1 MKKYAYSIPV
11 LTSRLIKKATP
22 IAKYL
27 TISTLASIVGNLSHM
42 GVMGFGALWI
52 MKFAGIVTTGSA
64 WFYACMMLLCGLLIA
79 LCRYLEGVFSHLGA
93 YGILAKM
100 RVDLFTSINRL
111 APAYLIDQKIG
122 DVINIAVG
130 DIETLEYFFAH
141 TIGPMFTVILL
152 PVTTVVIALQ
162 FNPLYA
168 YVLIPVYLIISIIIP
183 LVGLYLG
190 RGIGKEYRKDL
201 GKLKAVI
208 LENIYAIKD
217 IQIYHASDEKIA
229 QVMKYNDQVNKDMHA
244 MTMHKQ
250 ALSSAPNFFVYLGRV
265 MILVV
270 AAYLLSNGI
279 GDPVGTIVIS
289 FIATASFS
297 STFSLTFVVIHLL
310 EAFAAAERIFLIE
323 DADPLTTDPRDSVQ
337 IDHVECID
345 FEDVSFTYPKT
356 NREILKHFN
365 LSIQH
370 QEHIG
375 IVGESGSGKSTI
387 LRLLLRYYPIQ
398 TGKIYINKI
407 SLDQFSFEELHR
419 HIAVLEQDTYL
430 FNDTIAQNI
439 AIAKPEATMD
449 EIRLAAKRAG
459 IDDFIMSLSDGY
471 DTQMGQMSSRV
482 SGGERQR
489 IGLARIML
497 KQPDVIILDEPT
509 SALDVLHEKELL
521 YTLEK
526 EFKDKMI
533 LTISH
538 RLSTLTYCDRI
549 IQVKDGSG
557 NVKG

>member
-11 LTSRLIKKATP
+11 LASRLIKKARP

-52 MKFAGIVTTGSA
+52 MKVAGIVTTGGA

-217 IQIYHASDEKIA
+217 IQIYHASDEKIT

-289 FIATASFS
+289 FVATASFS

-323 DADPLTTDPRDSVQ
+323 DANPLTTDPKESIR
-337 IDHVECID
+337 IDRVECID

-365 LSIQH
+365 LSIQN

-398 TGKIYINKI
+398 TGKIQINGI
-407 SLDQFSFEELHR
+407 SLDQFSFEGLHR

-459 IDDFIMSLSDGY
+459 IDDFIMSLADGY
-471 DTQMGQMSSRV
+471 DTHMGQMSSRV

>member
-152 PVTTVVIALQ
+152 PVTTVVVALQ
-162 FNPLYA
+162 FNPFYA

-217 IQIYHASDEKIA
+217 IQIYHASDEKIT

-323 DADPLTTDPRDSVQ
+323 DTNPLTTDPKESIQ

-521 YTLEK
+521 HTLEK

>member
-11 LTSRLIKKATP
+11 LASRLIKKARP

-52 MKFAGIVTTGSA
+52 MKVAGIVTTGSA

-162 FNPLYA
+162 FNPFYA

-217 IQIYHASDEKIA
+217 IQIYHASDEKIT

-323 DADPLTTDPRDSVQ
+323 DANPLTTDPKESIQ

-398 TGKIYINKI
+398 TGKIQINRI

-459 IDDFIMSLSDGY
+459 IDDFIMSLADGY
-471 DTQMGQMSSRV
+471 DTHMGQMSSRV

-521 YTLEK
+521 HTLEK

>member
-11 LTSRLIKKATP
+11 LASRLIKKARP

-52 MKFAGIVTTGSA
+52 MKVAGIVTTGGA

-100 RVDLFTSINRL
+100 RVDLFTAINRL

-152 PVTTVVIALQ
+152 PVTTVIIALQ
-162 FNPLYA
+162 FNPFYA

-217 IQIYHASDEKIA
+217 IQIYHASDEKIT
-229 QVMKYNDQVNKDMHA
+229 QVMKYNNQVNKDMHA

-250 ALSSAPNFFVYLGRV
+250 SLSSAPNFFVYLGRV

-323 DADPLTTDPRDSVQ
+323 DTNPLTTDPKESIR
-337 IDHVECID
+337 IDHVECIN

-365 LSIQH
+365 LSIQN

-398 TGKIYINKI
+398 TGKIQINGI
-407 SLDQFSFEELHR
+407 SLDQFSFEELHH

-439 AIAKPEATMD
+439 AIAKPEAMMD

-459 IDDFIMSLSDGY
+459 IDDFIMSLADGY
-471 DTQMGQMSSRV
+471 DTHMGQMSSRV

-521 YTLEK
+521 HTLEK

>member
-11 LTSRLIKKATP
+11 LVSRLVKKAMP

-52 MKFAGIVTTGSA
+52 MKVAGIVTNGSA

-162 FNPLYA
+162 FNPFYA

-217 IQIYHASDEKIA
+217 IQIYHASDDKIA
-229 QVMKYNDQVNKDMHA
+229 QVMQYNDQVNKDMHA

-250 ALSSAPNFFVYLGRV
+250 ALSSAPNFFIYLGRV

-289 FIATASFS
+289 FITTASFS

-323 DADPLTTDPRDSVQ
+323 DADPLTTDPKESVR
-337 IDHVECID
+337 IDHVDCID

-365 LSIQH
+365 LSIQN

-398 TGKIYINKI
+398 TGKIRINKI

-459 IDDFIMSLSDGY
+459 IDDFIMSLADGY

-549 IQVKDGSG
+549 IQVKDGSV

>member
-11 LTSRLIKKATP
+11 LVSRLVKKAKP

-52 MKFAGIVTTGSA
+52 MKVAGIVTTGIA

-100 RVDLFTSINRL
+100 RVDLFTAINRL

-162 FNPLYA
+162 FNPFYA

-190 RGIGKEYRKDL
+190 RGIGKEYRRDL

-323 DADPLTTDPRDSVQ
+323 DADPLTTDPKESVR

-365 LSIQH
+365 LSIQN

-398 TGKIYINKI
+398 TGKIRINKI

-430 FNDTIAQNI
+430 FNDTIAGNI
-439 AIAKPEATMD
+439 AIAKPDATMD
-449 EIRLAAKRAG
+449 EIRLAAKRSG
-459 IDDFIMSLSDGY
+459 IDDFIMSLADGY

-521 YTLEK
+521 HTLEK

>member
-11 LTSRLIKKATP
+11 LASRLIKKARP

-52 MKFAGIVTTGSA
+52 MKVAGIVTTSSA
-64 WFYACMMLLCGLLIA
+64 GFYACMMLLCGLLIA

-152 PVTTVVIALQ
+152 PVTTVIITLQ

-217 IQIYHASDEKIA
+217 IQIYHASDEKIT

-323 DADPLTTDPRDSVQ
+323 DANPLTTDPKESVR
-337 IDHVECID
+337 IDQVEYID

-365 LSIQH
+365 VSIQN

-387 LRLLLRYYPIQ
+387 LRLLLRYYPLQ
-398 TGKIYINKI
+398 TGKIHINKI

-430 FNDTIAQNI
+430 FNDTIAGNI

-459 IDDFIMSLSDGY
+459 IDDFIMSLADGY

>member
-323 DADPLTTDPRDSVQ
+323 DTNPLTTDPKESIQ

-521 YTLEK
+521 HTLEK

>member
-11 LTSRLIKKATP
+11 LASRLIKKATP

-52 MKFAGIVTTGSA
+52 MKVAGIVTTGSA

-162 FNPLYA
+162 FNPFYA

-217 IQIYHASDEKIA
+217 IQIYHASDEKIT

-323 DADPLTTDPRDSVQ
+323 DANPLTTDPKESVR
-337 IDHVECID
+337 IDHVDCID

-356 NREILKHFN
+356 NREILKYFN
-365 LSIQH
+365 LSIQNP
-370 QEHIG
+370 EHIG

-398 TGKIYINKI
+398 TGKIQINGI
-407 SLDQFSFEELHR
+407 SLDQFSFEELHH

-439 AIAKPEATMD
+439 AIAKPEAMMD

-459 IDDFIMSLSDGY
+459 IDDFIMSLADGY
-471 DTQMGQMSSRV
+471 DTHMGQMSSRV

-521 YTLEK
+521 HTLEK

>member
-1 MKKYAYSIPV
+1 MKKYIYSIPV
-11 LTSRLIKKATP
+11 LASRLIKKARP

-52 MKFAGIVTTGSA
+52 MKVAGIVTTGSA

-152 PVTTVVIALQ
+152 PVTTVVVALQ
-162 FNPLYA
+162 FNPFYA

-217 IQIYHASDEKIA
+217 IQIYHASDDKIA

-323 DADPLTTDPRDSVQ
+323 DAKPLTTDPKESIR
-337 IDHVECID
+337 IDRVECID

-356 NREILKHFN
+356 NREILKYFN
-365 LSIQH
+365 LSIQN

-398 TGKIYINKI
+398 TGKIQINGI
-407 SLDQFSFEELHR
+407 SLDQFSFEELHH

-439 AIAKPEATMD
+439 AIAKPEAMMD

-459 IDDFIMSLSDGY
+459 IDDFIMSLADGY
-471 DTQMGQMSSRV
+471 DTHMGQMSSRV

-521 YTLEK
+521 HTLEK

>member
-11 LTSRLIKKATP
+11 LVSRLVKKAKP

-52 MKFAGIVTTGSA
+52 MKVAGIVTTGSA
-64 WFYACMMLLCGLLIA
+64 WLYACMMLLCGLLIA

-111 APAYLIDQKIG
+111 APAYLIDQKVG

-130 DIETLEYFFAH
+130 DIETSEYFFAH

-162 FNPLYA
+162 FNPFYA

-217 IQIYHASDEKIA
+217 IQIYHASEKKIA
-229 QVMKYNDQVNKDMHA
+229 QVMKYNNQVNKDMHA

-265 MILVV
+265 IILVV

-297 STFSLTFVVIHLL
+297 STFSLTFVVSHLL

-323 DADPLTTDPRDSVQ
+323 DANPLTTDPRDSVQ
-337 IDHVECID
+337 IDHVDCID

-365 LSIQH
+365 LSIQN

-387 LRLLLRYYPIQ
+387 LRLLLRYYPLQ
-398 TGKIYINKI
+398 TGKIHINKI

-459 IDDFIMSLSDGY
+459 IDDFIMSLADGY
-471 DTQMGQMSSRV
+471 DTHMGQMSSRV

>member
-11 LTSRLIKKATP
+11 LVSRLVKKAKP

-27 TISTLASIVGNLSHM
+27 TISTLASIIGNLSHM

-52 MKFAGIVTTGSA
+52 MRVAGIATTGSA
-64 WFYACMMLLCGLLIA
+64 WLYACMMLVSGLLIA

-162 FNPLYA
+162 FNPFYA

-217 IQIYHASDEKIA
+217 IQIYHASDEKIT

-323 DADPLTTDPRDSVQ
+323 DANPLTTDPKESIQ

-356 NREILKHFN
+356 NREILKYFN
-365 LSIQH
+365 LSIQN

-398 TGKIYINKI
+398 TGKIQINGI
-407 SLDQFSFEELHR
+407 SLDQFSFEELHH

-439 AIAKPEATMD
+439 AIAKPEAMMD

-459 IDDFIMSLSDGY
+459 IDDFIMSLADGY
-471 DTQMGQMSSRV
+471 DTHMGQMSSRV

-521 YTLEK
+521 HTLEK

>member
-11 LTSRLIKKATP
+11 LISRLIKKAKP

-27 TISTLASIVGNLSHM
+27 TISTLASIIGNISHM

-52 MKFAGIVTTGSA
+52 MRAADIMTDGNE
-64 WFYACMMLLCGLLIA
+64 WFYACMMLVSGLLIA
-79 LCRYLEGVFSHLGA
+79 VCRYLEGVFSHLGA

-122 DVINIAVG
+122 NVINIAVG

-152 PVTTVVIALQ
+152 PVTTVFIALQ

-168 YVLIPVYLIISIIIP
+168 YVLIPVYLMISVIIP

-217 IQIYHASDEKIA
+217 IQIYNAQDEKIA
-229 QVMKYNDQVNKDMHA
+229 KVMEYNNQVNKDTHA

-250 ALSSAPNFFVYLGRV
+250 ALSSAPNFFVYLGRI
-265 MILVV
+265 MILIV

-279 GDPVGTIVIS
+279 GNPVGTIVIS

-297 STFSLTFVVIHLL
+297 STFSLTFVVSHLL

-323 DADPLTTDPRDSVQ
+323 DANPLTVNPSKSVKINQ
-337 IDHVECID
+337 VERID
-345 FEDVSFTYPKT
+345 FKDVSFTYPKT
-356 NREILKHFN
+356 KSQILKNFN
-365 LSIQH
+365 LSVRDD
-370 QEHIG
+370 EHIG

-398 TGKIYINKI
+398 TGNICINGI

-430 FNDTIAQNI
+430 FNDTIAGNI
-439 AIAKPEATMD
+439 AIAKPEATLD

-459 IDDFIMSLSDGY
+459 IDDFIMSLAEGY
-471 DTQMGQMSSRV
+471 DTHMGQMSSRV

-538 RLSTLTYCDRI
+538 RLSTLTHCDRI
-549 IQVKDGSG
+549 IEVKDGIA
-557 NVKG
+557 NEKG

>member
-11 LTSRLIKKATP
+11 LVSRLIKKAKP

-52 MKFAGIVTTGSA
+52 MRVAGILTTGSA

-162 FNPLYA
+162 FNPFYA

-217 IQIYHASDEKIA
+217 IQIYHASDDKIA

-323 DADPLTTDPRDSVQ
+323 DANPLTTDPKESIQ

-356 NREILKHFN
+356 NREILKYFN
-365 LSIQH
+365 LSIQN

-398 TGKIYINKI
+398 TGKIQINGI
-407 SLDQFSFEELHR
+407 SLDQFSFEELHH

-439 AIAKPEATMD
+439 AIAKPEAMMD

-459 IDDFIMSLSDGY
+459 IDDFIMSLADGY
-471 DTQMGQMSSRV
+471 DTHMGQMSSRV

-521 YTLEK
+521 HTLEK

>member
-11 LTSRLIKKATP
+11 LASRLIKKARP

-52 MKFAGIVTTGSA
+52 MKVAGIVTTSSA
-64 WFYACMMLLCGLLIA
+64 GFYACMMLLCGLLIA

-100 RVDLFTSINRL
+100 RVDLFTAINRL

-152 PVTTVVIALQ
+152 PVTTVIITLQ

-217 IQIYHASDEKIA
+217 IQIYHASDEKIT

-279 GDPVGTIVIS
+279 GNPVGTIVIS

-323 DADPLTTDPRDSVQ
+323 DANPLTTDPKESVR

-365 LSIQH
+365 LSIQN

-398 TGKIYINKI
+398 TGKIQINGI
-407 SLDQFSFEELHR
+407 SLDQFSFEELHH

-459 IDDFIMSLSDGY
+459 IDDFIMSLADGY
-471 DTQMGQMSSRV
+471 DTHMGQMSSRV

-521 YTLEK
+521 HTLEK

-538 RLSTLTYCDRI
+538 RLSTLTYCDCI

>member
-11 LTSRLIKKATP
+11 LVSRLIKKAKP

-27 TISTLASIVGNLSHM
+27 TTSTLASIVGNLSHM

-52 MKFAGIVTTGSA
+52 MRAAGILTTGSA

-152 PVTTVVIALQ
+152 PVTTVVVALQ
-162 FNPLYA
+162 FNPFYA

-217 IQIYHASDEKIA
+217 IQIYHASDDKIA
-229 QVMKYNDQVNKDMHA
+229 QVMQYNDQVNKDMHA

-289 FIATASFS
+289 FITTASFS

-323 DADPLTTDPRDSVQ
+323 DADPLTIDPKESIR

-365 LSIQH
+365 LSIQN

-398 TGKIYINKI
+398 TGKIHINKI

-459 IDDFIMSLSDGY
+459 IDDFIMSLADGY
-471 DTQMGQMSSRV
+471 DTHMGQMSSRV

-521 YTLEK
+521 HTLEK

>member
-11 LTSRLIKKATP
+11 LVSRLVKKAKP

-27 TISTLASIVGNLSHM
+27 TISTLASIIGNLSHM

-52 MKFAGIVTTGSA
+52 MRVAGIATTGSA
-64 WFYACMMLLCGLLIA
+64 WLYACMMLVSGLLIA

-152 PVTTVVIALQ
+152 PVTTVLIALQ
-162 FNPLYA
+162 FNVLYA
-168 YVLIPVYLIISIIIP
+168 YVLIPVYLMISVIIP

-217 IQIYHASDEKIA
+217 IQIYHAGDAKIA

-270 AAYLLSNGI
+270 AAYLLSSGM

-297 STFSLTFVVIHLL
+297 STFSLTFVVSHLL

-323 DADPLTTDPRDSVQ
+323 DAKPLTTDPSESVQ
-337 IDHVECID
+337 IEHVECID
-345 FEDVSFTYPKT
+345 FEDVSFAYPKT

-365 LSIQH
+365 LSIQN
-370 QEHIG
+370 QKHIG

-398 TGKIYINKI
+398 TGKIRINRI
-407 SLDQFSFEELHR
+407 PLDQFSFEELHR

-430 FNDTIAQNI
+430 FNDTIAGNI

-459 IDDFIMSLSDGY
+459 IDDFIMSLAEGY

-538 RLSTLTYCDRI
+538 RLSTLTYCDHI
-549 IQVKDGSG
+549 IQVEDGSG
-557 NVKG
+557 NAKG

>member
-11 LTSRLIKKATP
+11 LASRLIKKARP

-52 MKFAGIVTTGSA
+52 MKVAGIVTTGSA

-162 FNPLYA
+162 FNPFYA

-217 IQIYHASDEKIA
+217 IQIYHASDEKIT

-323 DADPLTTDPRDSVQ
+323 DANPLTTDPKESIQ

-356 NREILKHFN
+356 NREILKYFN
-365 LSIQH
+365 LSIQN

-398 TGKIYINKI
+398 TGKIQINGI
-407 SLDQFSFEELHR
+407 SLDQFSFEELHH

-439 AIAKPEATMD
+439 AIAKPEAMMD

-459 IDDFIMSLSDGY
+459 IDDFIMSLADGY
-471 DTQMGQMSSRV
+471 DTHMGQMSSRV

-521 YTLEK
+521 HTLEK

>member
-11 LTSRLIKKATP
+11 LASRLIKKARS

-52 MKFAGIVTTGSA
+52 MKVAGIVTTGSA

-162 FNPLYA
+162 FNPFYA

-217 IQIYHASDEKIA
+217 IQIYHASDEKIT

-323 DADPLTTDPRDSVQ
+323 DANPLTTDPKESIR

-345 FEDVSFTYPKT
+345 FEDVSFIYPKT

-398 TGKIYINKI
+398 TGKIQINGI
-407 SLDQFSFEELHR
+407 SLDQFSFEELHH

-459 IDDFIMSLSDGY
+459 IDDFIMSLADGY
-471 DTQMGQMSSRV
+471 DTHMGQMSSRV

-521 YTLEK
+521 HTLEK

>member
-11 LTSRLIKKATP
+11 LVSRLVKKATP

-52 MKFAGIVTTGSA
+52 MKVAGIVTTDSA
-64 WFYACMMLLCGLLIA
+64 WFYACMMLLLGLLIA

-122 DVINIAVG
+122 DVINIAIG

-162 FNPLYA
+162 FNPFYA

-217 IQIYHASDEKIA
+217 IQIYHASEAKIA
-229 QVMKYNDQVNKDMHA
+229 QVMQYNDQVNKDMHA

-323 DADPLTTDPRDSVQ
+323 DANPLTTDPKESVR
-337 IDHVECID
+337 IDHVDCID

-365 LSIQH
+365 LSIQNP
-370 QEHIG
+370 EHIG

-398 TGKIYINKI
+398 TGKIHINKI

-459 IDDFIMSLSDGY
+459 IDDFIMSLADGY
-471 DTQMGQMSSRV
+471 NTHMGQMSSRV

-521 YTLEK
+521 HTLEK

-538 RLSTLTYCDRI
+538 RLSTLTYCDCI

>member
-11 LTSRLIKKATP
+11 LVSRLIKKAKP

-27 TISTLASIVGNLSHM
+27 TISTLASIIGNLSHM

-52 MKFAGIVTTGSA
+52 MRATDIMTTGNI
-64 WFYACMMLLCGLLIA
+64 WFYACMMLVCGLFIA
-79 LCRYLEGVFSHLGA
+79 VCRYLEGVFSHLGA

-100 RVDLFTSINRL
+100 RVDLFKSINRL

-152 PVTTVVIALQ
+152 PVTTILIALQ

-168 YVLIPVYLIISIIIP
+168 YVLIPVYLMISVMIP
-183 LVGLYLG
+183 LIGLYLG
-190 RGIGKEYRKDL
+190 REIGKEYRKDL

-217 IQIYHASDEKIA
+217 IQIYNA
-229 QVMKYNDQVNKDMHA
+229 QDIKTKKVMEYNNQVNKDMHV

-265 MILVV
+265 MILIV

-279 GDPVGTIVIS
+279 GNPVGTILIS

-297 STFSLTFVVIHLL
+297 STFSLTFVVSHLL

-323 DADPLTTDPRDSVQ
+323 DANPMTIDPSESVK
-337 IDHVECID
+337 IGHVEHID

-356 NREILKHFN
+356 NRKILKQFH
-365 LSIQH
+365 LSIQNH
-370 QEHIG
+370 EHIV
-375 IVGESGSGKSTI
+375 IIGESGSGKSTL

-398 TGKIYINKI
+398 TGDIRINGI
-407 SLDQFSFEELHR
+407 SLDKFSFEELHR

-430 FNDTIAQNI
+430 FNDTIAGNI
-439 AIAKPEATMD
+439 AIAKPDATLD

-459 IDDFIMSLSDGY
+459 IDDFIMSLAEGY
-471 DTQMGQMSSRV
+471 DTQMGQMSLRV

-549 IQVKDGSG
+549 IEVKDGIG
-557 NVKG
+557 NEKG

>member
-11 LTSRLIKKATP
+11 LASRLIKKARP

-52 MKFAGIVTTGSA
+52 MKVAGIVTTGSA

-162 FNPLYA
+162 FNPFYA

-217 IQIYHASDEKIA
+217 IQIYHASDEKIT

-323 DADPLTTDPRDSVQ
+323 DANPLTTDPKESVR

-345 FEDVSFTYPKT
+345 FEDVSFIYPKT

-398 TGKIYINKI
+398 TGKIQINGI
-407 SLDQFSFEELHR
+407 SLDQFSFEELHH

-459 IDDFIMSLSDGY
+459 IDDFIMSLADGY
-471 DTQMGQMSSRV
+471 DTHMGQMSSRV

-521 YTLEK
+521 HTLEK

>member
-11 LTSRLIKKATP
+11 LASRLIKKARP

-52 MKFAGIVTTGSA
+52 MKVAGIVTTSSA
-64 WFYACMMLLCGLLIA
+64 GFYACMMLLCGLLIA

-152 PVTTVVIALQ
+152 PVTTVIIALQ

-217 IQIYHASDEKIA
+217 IQIYHASDEKIT

-323 DADPLTTDPRDSVQ
+323 DANPLTTDPKESIQ

-356 NREILKHFN
+356 NREILKYFN
-365 LSIQH
+365 LSIQN

-398 TGKIYINKI
+398 TGKIQINGI
-407 SLDQFSFEELHR
+407 SLDQFSFEELHH

-439 AIAKPEATMD
+439 AIAKPEAMMD

-459 IDDFIMSLSDGY
+459 IDDFIMSLADGY
-471 DTQMGQMSSRV
+471 DTHMGQMSSRV

-521 YTLEK
+521 HTLEK

>member
-11 LTSRLIKKATP
+11 LASRLIKKARP

-52 MKFAGIVTTGSA
+52 MKVAGIVTTGSA

-152 PVTTVVIALQ
+152 PVTTVIITLQ

-217 IQIYHASDEKIA
+217 IQIYHASDEKIT

-323 DADPLTTDPRDSVQ
+323 DANPLTTDPKESVR
-337 IDHVECID
+337 IDQVEYID

-365 LSIQH
+365 VSIQN

-387 LRLLLRYYPIQ
+387 LRLLLRYYPLQ
-398 TGKIYINKI
+398 TGKIHINKI

-430 FNDTIAQNI
+430 FNDTIAGNI

-459 IDDFIMSLSDGY
+459 IDDFIMSLADGY

>member
-11 LTSRLIKKATP
+11 LVSRLVKKAKP

-27 TISTLASIVGNLSHM
+27 TISTLASIIGNLSHM

-52 MKFAGIVTTGSA
+52 MRVAGIATTGSA
-64 WFYACMMLLCGLLIA
+64 WLYACMMLVSGLLIA

-152 PVTTVVIALQ
+152 PVTTVLIALQ
-162 FNPLYA
+162 FNVLYA
-168 YVLIPVYLIISIIIP
+168 YVLIPVYLMISIIIP

-190 RGIGKEYRKDL
+190 REIGKEYRKDL

-217 IQIYHASDEKIA
+217 IQIYHAGDAKIA
-229 QVMKYNDQVNKDMHA
+229 QVMRYNDQVNKDMHA
-244 MTMHKQ
+244 MTIHKQ

-270 AAYLLSNGI
+270 AAYLLSSGM

-297 STFSLTFVVIHLL
+297 STFSLTFVVSHLL

-323 DADPLTTDPRDSVQ
+323 DAKPLTTDPSESVQ
-337 IDHVECID
+337 IEHVACID
-345 FEDVSFTYPKT
+345 FEDVSFAYPKT

-365 LSIQH
+365 LSIQN
-370 QEHIG
+370 QKHIG

-398 TGKIYINKI
+398 TGKIRINGI
-407 SLDQFSFEELHR
+407 PLDQFSFEVLHR

-430 FNDTIAQNI
+430 FNDTIAGNI

-459 IDDFIMSLSDGY
+459 IDDFIMSLAEGY

-538 RLSTLTYCDRI
+538 RLSTLAYCDHI
-549 IQVKDGSG
+549 IQVEDGSG

>member
-11 LTSRLIKKATP
+11 LASRLIKKARP

-52 MKFAGIVTTGSA
+52 MKVAGIVTTSSA
-64 WFYACMMLLCGLLIA
+64 GFYACMMLLCGLLIA

-152 PVTTVVIALQ
+152 PVTTVIITLQ

-217 IQIYHASDEKIA
+217 IQIYHASDEKIT

-250 ALSSAPNFFVYLGRV
+250 SLSSAPNFFVYLGRV

-279 GDPVGTIVIS
+279 GDPVGTIVVS

-323 DADPLTTDPRDSVQ
+323 DANPLTIDPKESIR
-337 IDHVECID
+337 IDHVECIN

-365 LSIQH
+365 VSIQN

-387 LRLLLRYYPIQ
+387 LRLLLRYYPLQ
-398 TGKIYINKI
+398 TGKIHINKI

-430 FNDTIAQNI
+430 FNDTIAGNI
-439 AIAKPEATMD
+439 AIAKPEATID

-459 IDDFIMSLSDGY
+459 IDAFIMSLADGY
-471 DTQMGQMSSRV
+471 NTHMGQMSSRV

>member
-11 LTSRLIKKATP
+11 LASRLIKKARP

-52 MKFAGIVTTGSA
+52 MKVAGIVTTSSA
-64 WFYACMMLLCGLLIA
+64 GFYACMMLLCGLLIA

-152 PVTTVVIALQ
+152 PVTTVIIALQ

-217 IQIYHASDEKIA
+217 IQIYHASDEKIT

-289 FIATASFS
+289 FITTASFS

-323 DADPLTTDPRDSVQ
+323 DANPLTTDPKESVR

-356 NREILKHFN
+356 NREILKYFN
-365 LSIQH
+365 LSIQNP
-370 QEHIG
+370 EHIG

-398 TGKIYINKI
+398 TGKIRINKI

-430 FNDTIAQNI
+430 FNDTIAGNI

-459 IDDFIMSLSDGY
+459 IDDFIMSLADGY

>member
-11 LTSRLIKKATP
+11 LASRLIKKARS

-52 MKFAGIVTTGSA
+52 MKVAGIVTTGSA

-162 FNPLYA
+162 FNPFYA

-217 IQIYHASDEKIA
+217 IQIYHASDEKIT

-323 DADPLTTDPRDSVQ
+323 DANPLTTDPKESIQ

-356 NREILKHFN
+356 NREILKYFN
-365 LSIQH
+365 LSIQN

-398 TGKIYINKI
+398 TGKIQINGI
-407 SLDQFSFEELHR
+407 SLDQFSFEELHH

-459 IDDFIMSLSDGY
+459 IDDFIMSLADGY
-471 DTQMGQMSSRV
+471 DTHMGQMSSRV

-521 YTLEK
+521 HTLEK

>member
-11 LTSRLIKKATP
+11 LASRLIKKARP

-52 MKFAGIVTTGSA
+52 MKVAGIVTTGSA

-152 PVTTVVIALQ
+152 PVTTVVVALQ
-162 FNPLYA
+162 FNPFYA

-217 IQIYHASDEKIA
+217 IQIYHASDEKIT

-323 DADPLTTDPRDSVQ
+323 DANPLTTDPKESIQ

-356 NREILKHFN
+356 NREILKYFN
-365 LSIQH
+365 LSIQN

-398 TGKIYINKI
+398 TGKIQINGI
-407 SLDQFSFEELHR
+407 SLDQFSFEELHH

-459 IDDFIMSLSDGY
+459 IDDFIMSLADGY
-471 DTQMGQMSSRV
+471 DTHMGQMSSRV

-521 YTLEK
+521 HTLEK

>member
-11 LTSRLIKKATP
+11 LASRLIKKARS

-52 MKFAGIVTTGSA
+52 MKVAGIVTTGSA

-162 FNPLYA
+162 FNPFYA

-217 IQIYHASDEKIA
+217 IQIYHASDEKIT

-323 DADPLTTDPRDSVQ
+323 DANPLTTDPKESVR

-356 NREILKHFN
+356 NREILKYFN
-365 LSIQH
+365 LSIQN

-398 TGKIYINKI
+398 TGKIQINGI
-407 SLDQFSFEELHR
+407 SLDQFSFEELHH

-439 AIAKPEATMD
+439 AIAKPEAMMD

-459 IDDFIMSLSDGY
+459 IDDFIMSLADGY
-471 DTQMGQMSSRV
+471 DTHMGQMSSRV

-521 YTLEK
+521 HTLEK

>member
-11 LTSRLIKKATP
+11 LVSRLVKKAKP

-52 MKFAGIVTTGSA
+52 MKVAGIVTTGSA

-217 IQIYHASDEKIA
+217 IQIYHASDEKIT

-289 FIATASFS
+289 FIASASFS

-323 DADPLTTDPRDSVQ
+323 DANPLTTDPKESVR

-365 LSIQH
+365 LSIQN

-398 TGKIYINKI
+398 TGKIQINGI
-407 SLDQFSFEELHR
+407 SLDQFSFEELHH

-439 AIAKPEATMD
+439 AIAKPEAMMD

-459 IDDFIMSLSDGY
+459 IDDFIMSLADGY
-471 DTQMGQMSSRV
+471 DTHMGQMSSRV

>member
-11 LTSRLIKKATP
+11 LASRLIKKARP

-52 MKFAGIVTTGSA
+52 MKVAGIVTTGSA

-217 IQIYHASDEKIA
+217 IQIYHASDEKIT

-323 DADPLTTDPRDSVQ
+323 DANPLTTDPKESIR

-345 FEDVSFTYPKT
+345 FEDVSFIYPKT

-398 TGKIYINKI
+398 TGKIQINGI
-407 SLDQFSFEELHR
+407 SLDQFSFEELHH

-459 IDDFIMSLSDGY
+459 IDDFIMSLADGY
-471 DTQMGQMSSRV
+471 DTHMGQMSSRV

-521 YTLEK
+521 HTLEK

>member
-1 MKKYAYSIPV
+1 MKIYAYSIPV
-11 LTSRLIKKATP
+11 LVSRLVKKATP

-52 MKFAGIVTTGSA
+52 MKVAGIVTTGSV

-111 APAYLIDQKIG
+111 APAYLTDQKIG

-152 PVTTVVIALQ
+152 PVMTVVIALQ
-162 FNPLYA
+162 FNPFYA

-217 IQIYHASDEKIA
+217 IQIYHASEKKIA
-229 QVMKYNDQVNKDMHA
+229 QVMKYNNQVNKDMHA

-323 DADPLTTDPRDSVQ
+323 DANPLTTDPKESVR

-365 LSIQH
+365 LSIQN

-398 TGKIYINKI
+398 TGKIHINKI

-439 AIAKPEATMD
+439 AISKPEATID

-459 IDDFIMSLSDGY
+459 IDDFIMSLADGY
-471 DTQMGQMSSRV
+471 DTHMGQMSSRV

-521 YTLEK
+521 HTLEK

-549 IQVKDGSG
+549 IQVKDGSD

>member
-11 LTSRLIKKATP
+11 LGSRLIKKAKP

-27 TISTLASIVGNLSHM
+27 TISTLASLIGNLSHM
-42 GVMGFGALWI
+42 GVMEFGALWI
-52 MKFAGIVTTGSA
+52 MRAADIMKTGNV
-64 WFYACMMLLCGLLIA
+64 WFYACMMFVCGLLIA
-79 LCRYLEGVFSHLGA
+79 VCRYLEGVFSHLGA

-152 PVTTVVIALQ
+152 PVTTVFIALY

-168 YVLIPVYLIISIIIP
+168 YVLIPVYLMISVIIP

-217 IQIYHASDEKIA
+217 IQIYNAQDEKITK
-229 QVMKYNDQVNKDMHA
+229 VMEYNNQVNKDMHA
-244 MTMHKQ
+244 LTMHKQ
-250 ALSSAPNFFVYLGRV
+250 ALSSAPNFFVYLGRI
-265 MILVV
+265 MILIV

-279 GDPVGTIVIS
+279 GNPVGTIVIS
-289 FIATASFS
+289 FMATASFS
-297 STFSLTFVVIHLL
+297 STFSLTFVVSHLL

-323 DADPLTTDPRDSVQ
+323 DANSLTVDPSKSVKINQ
-337 IDHVECID
+337 VERID

-356 NREILKHFN
+356 KRQILKNFN
-365 LSIQH
+365 LSVRDD
-370 QEHIG
+370 EHIG

-398 TGKIYINKI
+398 TGNICINGI
-407 SLDQFSFEELHR
+407 SLEQFSFEELHR

-430 FNDTIAQNI
+430 FNDTIAGNI
-439 AIAKPEATMD
+439 AIAKPEATLD

-459 IDDFIMSLSDGY
+459 IDDFIMSLAEGY
-471 DTQMGQMSSRV
+471 DTHMGQMSSRV

-538 RLSTLTYCDRI
+538 RLSTLTHCDRI
-549 IQVKDGSG
+549 IEVKDGIA
-557 NVKG
+557 NEKG

>member
-11 LTSRLIKKATP
+11 LASRLIKKARP

-52 MKFAGIVTTGSA
+52 MKVAGIVTTGSA

-162 FNPLYA
+162 FNPFYA

-217 IQIYHASDEKIA
+217 IQIYHASDEKIT

-323 DADPLTTDPRDSVQ
+323 DANPLTTDPKESVR
-337 IDHVECID
+337 IDQVEYID

-365 LSIQH
+365 VSIQN

-387 LRLLLRYYPIQ
+387 LRLLLRYYPLQ
-398 TGKIYINKI
+398 TGKIHINKI

-439 AIAKPEATMD
+439 AIAKPEAMMD

-459 IDDFIMSLSDGY
+459 IDDFIMSLADGY
-471 DTQMGQMSSRV
+471 DTHMGQMSSRV

-521 YTLEK
+521 HTLEK

>member
-11 LTSRLIKKATP
+11 LASRLIKKARP

-52 MKFAGIVTTGSA
+52 MKVAGIVTGSA

-162 FNPLYA
+162 FNPFYA

-365 LSIQH
+365 LSIQN